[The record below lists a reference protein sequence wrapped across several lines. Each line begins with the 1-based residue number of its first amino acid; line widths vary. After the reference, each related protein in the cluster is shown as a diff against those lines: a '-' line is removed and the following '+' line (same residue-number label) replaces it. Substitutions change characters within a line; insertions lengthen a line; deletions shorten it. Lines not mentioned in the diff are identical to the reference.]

1 MELALLAVHQPITLH
16 HPPSTIHLPP
26 IVTLQLYDHLLR
38 FQLFQG
44 LSRTELLQMAGNT
57 KFGFRKE
64 EGGITVV
71 CEGEACRELLFLIS
85 GTLQL
90 TMRSDDGSY
99 RLTERL
105 TAPWLLQPETI
116 FGATP
121 RYTGTYVT
129 LEPCHF
135 ITLSKDEVLRLTDDF
150 LIIRL
155 NLMNMLATMAQKRAR
170 QPWRHV
176 PMSLRERF
184 IRFMMDHS
192 AYPAGPKTLH
202 ILMTRLADDLCDSRL
217 DVSRMLNQLQRE
229 GLVELH
235 RGRIEIPSLEKLATQ
250 R

>member
-1 MELALLAVHQPITLH
+1 M
-16 HPPSTIHLPP
+16 
-26 IVTLQLYDHLLR
+26 TLQLYDHLLR

-64 EGGITVV
+64 EAGVTVV
-71 CEGEACRELLFLIS
+71 RDGNACRELLFLIS

-90 TMRSDDGSY
+90 TTRSDDGSY

-105 TAPWLLQPETI
+105 TAPWLLQPEVL

-121 RYTGTYVT
+121 RITGTCVT
-129 LEPCHF
+129 QEPCHF
-135 ITLSKDEVLRLTDDF
+135 ITLSKEEVLRLTNDF

-155 NLMNMLATMAQKRAR
+155 NLLNLLATMVQKKTR
-170 QPWRHV
+170 QPWRRAAV
-176 PMSLRERF
+176 SLREHFVRF
-184 IRFMMDHS
+184 VMDHS

-202 ILMTRLADDLCDSRL
+202 ILMTRLADDLNDSRL
-217 DVSRMLNQLQRE
+217 DVSRMLNALQRE

>member
-1 MELALLAVHQPITLH
+1 MTF
-16 HPPSTIHLPP
+16 
-26 IVTLQLYDHLLR
+26 QLYDHLLR

-64 EGGITVV
+64 EAGVTVV
-71 CEGEACRELLFLIS
+71 RDGNVCRELLFLIS

-90 TMRSDDGSY
+90 TTRSDDGSY

-105 TAPWLLQPETI
+105 TAPWLLQPEVL

-121 RYTGTYVT
+121 RITGTCVT
-129 LEPCHF
+129 QEPCHF
-135 ITLSKDEVLRLTDDF
+135 ITLSKEEVLRLTNDV

-155 NLMNMLATMAQKRAR
+155 NLLNLLATMVQKKTR
-170 QPWRHV
+170 QPWRRAAV
-176 PMSLRERF
+176 SLRERF
-184 IRFMMDHS
+184 VRFVMDHS

-202 ILMTRLADDLCDSRL
+202 ILMTRLADDLNDSRL
-217 DVSRMLNQLQRE
+217 DVSRMLNALQRE
-229 GLVELH
+229 GLAELH

>member
-1 MELALLAVHQPITLH
+1 M
-16 HPPSTIHLPP
+16 
-26 IVTLQLYDHLLR
+26 TLQIYDHLLR

-64 EGGITVV
+64 ESGVTMVR
-71 CEGEACRELLFLIS
+71 EGEVCRELLFLVS

-90 TMRSDDGSY
+90 TTRSDDGSY
-99 RLTERL
+99 RLIERL
-105 TAPWLLQPETI
+105 TAPWLLQPEGI
-116 FGATP
+116 FGAMP
-121 RYTGTYVT
+121 RYTCTFTT

-170 QPWRHV
+170 LPWRRV
-176 PMSLRERF
+176 PSSLRERF
-184 IRFMMDHS
+184 VRFMMDHS
-192 AYPAGPKTLH
+192 AYPAGPKTLY
-202 ILMTRLADDLCDSRL
+202 ILMKRLADDLYDSRL
-217 DVSRMLNQLQRE
+217 DISRMLNQLQRE

-235 RGRIEIPSLEKLATQ
+235 RGRIEVPSLEKLATQ
-250 R
+250 C

>member
-1 MELALLAVHQPITLH
+1 M
-16 HPPSTIHLPP
+16 
-26 IVTLQLYDHLLR
+26 TLQLYDHLLR

-64 EGGITVV
+64 EAGVTMVRDGN
-71 CEGEACRELLFLIS
+71 ACRELLFLIS

-90 TMRSDDGSY
+90 TTRSDDGSY

-105 TAPWLLQPETI
+105 TAPWLLQPEVL

-121 RYTGTYVT
+121 RITGTCVT
-129 LEPCHF
+129 QEPCHF
-135 ITLSKDEVLRLTDDF
+135 ITLSKEEVLRLTNDF

-155 NLMNMLATMAQKRAR
+155 NLLNLLATMVQKKTR
-170 QPWRHV
+170 QPWRRAAV
-176 PMSLRERF
+176 SLRERF
-184 IRFMMDHS
+184 VRFVMDHS

-202 ILMTRLADDLCDSRL
+202 ILMTRLADDLNDSRL
-217 DVSRMLNQLQRE
+217 DVSRMLNALQRE
-229 GLVELH
+229 GLAELH

>member
-1 MELALLAVHQPITLH
+1 MVLTILAVYNPITLH
-16 HPPSTIHLPP
+16 LP

-64 EGGITVV
+64 ESGVTVV
-71 CEGEACRELLFLIS
+71 REGDDCRQLLFLVS
-85 GTLQL
+85 GSLQL
-90 TMRSDDGSY
+90 TTRSDDGSY

-105 TAPWLLQPETI
+105 SAPWLLQPEAI

-121 RYTGTYVT
+121 RFAGTSVT
-129 LEPCHF
+129 LEPSHF

-170 QPWRHV
+170 LSWRRV
-176 PMSLRERF
+176 PSSLRERF
-184 IRFMMDHS
+184 VRFVMDHS
-192 AYPAGPKTLH
+192 AYPAGQKTLH
-202 ILMTRLADDLCDSRL
+202 ILMTRLADDLNDSRL
-217 DVSRMLNQLQRE
+217 DISRMLNRLQSE

-235 RGRIEIPSLEKLATQ
+235 RGRIVIPSLEKLAAL

>member
-1 MELALLAVHQPITLH
+1 M
-16 HPPSTIHLPP
+16 
-26 IVTLQLYDHLLR
+26 TLQLYDHLLR

-64 EGGITVV
+64 EAGVTVV
-71 CEGEACRELLFLIS
+71 RDGNACRELLFLIS

-90 TMRSDDGSY
+90 TTRSDDGSY

-105 TAPWLLQPETI
+105 TAPWLLQPEVL

-121 RYTGTYVT
+121 RITGTCVT
-129 LEPCHF
+129 QEPCHF
-135 ITLSKDEVLRLTDDF
+135 ITLSKEEVLRLTNDF

-155 NLMNMLATMAQKRAR
+155 NLLNLLATMVQKKTH
-170 QPWRHV
+170 QPWRRAAV
-176 PMSLRERF
+176 SLRERF
-184 IRFMMDHS
+184 VRFVMDHS

-202 ILMTRLADDLCDSRL
+202 ILMTRLADDLNDSRL
-217 DVSRMLNQLQRE
+217 DVSRMLNALQRE

>member
-1 MELALLAVHQPITLH
+1 M
-16 HPPSTIHLPP
+16 
-26 IVTLQLYDHLLR
+26 TLQLYDHLLR

-64 EGGITVV
+64 KAGVTLVQEDEV
-71 CEGEACRELLFLIS
+71 CRQLLFLIS

-90 TMRSDDGSY
+90 TTRSDDGSY
-99 RLTERL
+99 RLIERL
-105 TAPWLLQPETI
+105 TAPWLLQPEVL

-121 RYTGTYVT
+121 RHTGACVT

-155 NLMNMLATMAQKRAR
+155 NLINMLSTMAQKRAR

-176 PMSLRERF
+176 PLSLRERF
-184 IRFMMDHS
+184 IRFVMDHS
-192 AYPAGPKTLH
+192 VYPAGPKTLH
-202 ILMTRLADDLCDSRL
+202 ILMARLADDLCDSRL
-217 DVSRMLNQLQRE
+217 DVSRMLNALQRE

-235 RGRIEIPSLEKLATQ
+235 RGRIVIPSLEKLATQ

>member
-1 MELALLAVHQPITLH
+1 M
-16 HPPSTIHLPP
+16 
-26 IVTLQLYDHLLR
+26 TLQLYDHLLR

-64 EGGITVV
+64 EAGVTVV
-71 CEGEACRELLFLIS
+71 RDGNVCRELLFLIS

-90 TMRSDDGSY
+90 TTRSDDGSY

-105 TAPWLLQPETI
+105 TAPWLLQPEVL

-121 RYTGTYVT
+121 RITGTCVT
-129 LEPCHF
+129 QEPCHF
-135 ITLSKDEVLRLTDDF
+135 ITLSKEEVLRLTNDF

-155 NLMNMLATMAQKRAR
+155 NLLNLLATMVQKKTR
-170 QPWRHV
+170 QPWRRAAV
-176 PMSLRERF
+176 SLRERF
-184 IRFMMDHS
+184 VRFVMDHS

-202 ILMTRLADDLCDSRL
+202 ILMTRLADDLNDSRL
-217 DVSRMLNQLQRE
+217 DVSRMLNALQRE

>member
-1 MELALLAVHQPITLH
+1 MALALIAIARAM
-16 HPPSTIHLPP
+16 
-26 IVTLQLYDHLLR
+26 TLQLYDHLLR

-64 EGGITVV
+64 EAGVTVV
-71 CEGEACRELLFLIS
+71 REGDACRELLFLVS

-90 TMRSDDGSY
+90 TTRSDDGSY

-105 TAPWLLQPETI
+105 TAPWLLQPEVL
-116 FGATP
+116 FGAMP
-121 RYTGTYVT
+121 RFTGTCVT
-129 LEPCHF
+129 KEPCHF

-155 NLMNMLATMAQKRAR
+155 NLLNLLATMVQKRGR
-170 QPWRHV
+170 LPWRRASL
-176 PMSLRERF
+176 SLRERF
-184 IRFMMDHS
+184 VRFVMDHS

-202 ILMTRLADDLCDSRL
+202 ILMTRLADDLNDSRL
-217 DVSRMLNQLQRE
+217 DVSRMLNALQRE
-229 GLVELH
+229 GLAELH